1 MKFLPEVFLSALRR
15 LNPQIDDE
23 TLKIILQ
30 DFREYYSTTDLGLEK
45 EALEIHD
52 LRRSERKLT
61 KEEEQKL

>member
-30 DFREYYSTTDLGLEK
+30 DFREDYSTTDLGLEK

>member
-30 DFREYYSTTDLGLEK
+30 DFREDYSTTDLGLEK

-52 LRRSERKLT
+52 LLRSERKLT